1 MAKCDSVNVRDCC
14 DMLLCS
20 SIDVVGQVAIVRNV
34 SSTLFMLFS
43 PERTFDL
50 KTSFPRLL
58 AHCLANYDMFNNFDE
73 SHKSISFKK
82 LF

>member
-43 PERTFDL
+43 PERMFDL
-50 KTSFPRLL
+50 KT
-58 AHCLANYDMFNNFDE
+58 
-73 SHKSISFKK
+73 
-82 LF
+82 